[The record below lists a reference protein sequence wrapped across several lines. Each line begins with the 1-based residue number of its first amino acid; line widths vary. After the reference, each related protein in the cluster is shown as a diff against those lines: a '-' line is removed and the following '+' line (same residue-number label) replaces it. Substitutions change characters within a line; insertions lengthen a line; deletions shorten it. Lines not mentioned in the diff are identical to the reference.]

1 MAMQTNI
8 RPARQTVQYTAALS
22 ARRGLRGSLIS
33 VALVLLI
40 GLAPLAYGDFARRAQ
55 RRRLNE
61 IRRENANVPYKLL
74 PATTDHPT
82 SVYRA
87 ARAIA

>member
-1 MAMQTNI
+1 MAMHTNI
-8 RPARQTVQYTAALS
+8 RPARQTVQYTVALM

-33 VALVLLI
+33 VALFLLI

-55 RRRLNE
+55 RRRLNDV
-61 IRRENANVPYKLL
+61 RRENASEPYKLL
-74 PATTDHPT
+74 PATTGHPA

-87 ARAIA
+87 ARAVA